1 MIPASELFKQ
11 AHRLG
16 VGDRVIEKDYVLS
29 WLLIA
34 IAESKLRDKLA
45 FKGGTALKKC
55 YYPDYR
61 FSEDLDFTLCSD
73 LSHDALIKAFESL
86 FPRLSGRV
94 NLTLTL
100 RSAEQSVFNSSTLLI
115 NYVGPLKASLGSRHL
130 KIDVTRG
137 ELLLYPLAER
147 LVHASYS
154 DFPLDVTLPTYS
166 LEEVLIEKLCALMGR
181 TEPRD
186 LYDIYQL
193 FQWGDVDLSFL
204 PHNFAVKCQHKGQN
218 PARLAELDDKA
229 GTFEKLWAS
238 RLAVQVAELP
248 HLDEILRVVKRYLRS
263 LDMI

>member
-34 IAESKLRDKLA
+34 IAESELRDKLA

-55 YYPDYR
+55 YYPGYR

-73 LSHDALIKAFESL
+73 LSHDDLIKDFVSL
-86 FPRLSGRV
+86 FPHLGGRV

-100 RSAEQSVFNSSTLLI
+100 RRAEQSIFESSTLLI

-137 ELLLYPLAER
+137 ELLLYPLAEQ

-166 LEEVLIEKLCALMGR
+166 LEEILIEKLCALMGR

-186 LYDIYQL
+186 LYDVYQL
-193 FQWGDVDLSFL
+193 FQWGDVDFSIL
-204 PHNFAVKCQHKGQN
+204 PYNFAVKCRHKGQN
-218 PARLAELDDKA
+218 PVRLADLSDKA
-229 GTFEKLWAS
+229 ETFEKLWAS
-238 RLAVQVAELP
+238 RLAVQVSELP
-248 HLDEILRVVKRYLRS
+248 HFNEIFRAVQRHLRS
-263 LDMI
+263 IELI